1 MEHGRD
7 ARATLVNWSR
17 ATGAAMLLA
26 MLATAA
32 LSQTPKATPPPPGP
46 PRALKIPTSS
56 EKTLANGLRVIVIQR
71 SNTPLITAQVVIK
84 NGAEVDPP
92 GLGGLA
98 HMTASLL
105 TLGTTTRTAS
115 QVAEAIDAL
124 GGFQS
129 SEAQWDSSTASV
141 EVMSDK
147 IEPAMASLSDV
158 IRNPSF
164 STEEIERLREQYLD
178 YINVQLSDPAAIAGF
193 VSERVLFVNSA
204 YGHSVG
210 GTVES
215 LRRIRR
221 ADIVKLHRTFYR
233 PDNAILVIGGDISPA
248 DGFALGEKYFGSWS
262 QPTSPLLKPLSTSRI
277 SSYRPRVLVIDKP
290 DAGQAAVLL
299 VRPGLTRT
307 DPDYFRGLV
316 TNSVL
321 DGYSGRLNQA
331 IRIKRGLSYGAGS
344 YLEAR
349 RDIGPFTAS
358 AQTRN
363 AAGSEVASLLL
374 DEVARLGTSAVSETD
389 LVPRKAVLIGSFA
402 RELEQVNGLVSDL
415 SYLALMGLPLD
426 ESSHFVNNVQSV
438 TAADIREF
446 AAKRLDTTGA
456 SIIIVGNAKEFLP
469 ELRKHHEAI
478 EVIPIKQLDLNSATL
493 RKARVTKKGR

>member
-1 MEHGRD
+1 MSDRL
-7 ARATLVNWSR
+7 RIINWSR
-17 ATGAAMLLA
+17 AAGVAIVLALLT
-26 MLATAA
+26 TAA
-32 LSQTPKATPPPPGP
+32 LSQTAKATPPPPGP
-46 PRALKIPTSS
+46 PRALKIPTCF
-56 EKTLANGLRVIVIQR
+56 EKTFANGLRVIVIQR

-105 TLGTTTRTAS
+105 TLGTATRTAS

-164 STEEIERLREQYLD
+164 SAEEIERLREQYID
-178 YINVQLSDPAAIAGF
+178 YINVQLSDPAAIADF
-193 VSERVLFVNSA
+193 VSARVLFGSSA
-204 YGHSVG
+204 YGHSIG

-233 PDNAILVIGGDISPA
+233 PDNAILVIGGDLSPA
-248 DGFALGEKYFGSWS
+248 DGFALGEKYFGSWP
-262 QPTSPLLKPLSTSRI
+262 QPSTPVIKPSSIRA
-277 SSYRPRVLVIDKP
+277 SSYRAHVLVIDKP

-299 VRPGLTRT
+299 VRPGLNRT
-307 DPDYFRGLV
+307 DPDFFRGLV

-331 IRIKRGLSYGAGS
+331 IRVKRGLSYGAGS

-349 RDIGPFTAS
+349 RDTGPFTAS

-363 AAGSEVASLLL
+363 DAGSEVASLLL
-374 DEVARLGTSAVSETD
+374 DEVGRLGTAAVSETD

-438 TAADIREF
+438 TAADIKEF
-446 AAKRLDTTGA
+446 AAKRLDTKSA

-469 ELRKHHEAI
+469 ELRKHHQAI

-493 RKARVTKKGR
+493 RKANVAKKGR